1 MIWLTYF
8 MSLLMIYGLNTWLP
22 KFMTEAGFPLG
33 SSLSFLLALNVGA
46 TVGAILMGW
55 LADRWGVGRAL
66 ILFFVIATISITSLG
81 FATNMVLLYVMV
93 AIAGAATVGTQNLTH
108 SYTSQFYP
116 ITMRSTALGWA
127 LAVGRIGGILGP
139 TIGGILL
146 ASNLTLQL
154 NFMIFAIPGVI
165 AALAV
170 FLANQ
175 QGQKVITYNQEIE
188 KTAN

>member
-1 MIWLTYF
+1 
-8 MSLLMIYGLNTWLP
+8 
-22 KFMTEAGFPLG
+22 
-33 SSLSFLLALNVGA
+33 
-46 TVGAILMGW
+46 
-55 LADRWGVGRAL
+55 
-66 ILFFVIATISITSLG
+66 
-81 FATNMVLLYVMV
+81 
-93 AIAGAATVGTQNLTH
+93 
-108 SYTSQFYP
+108 
-116 ITMRSTALGWA
+116 MRSTALGWA

-146 ASNLTLQL
+146 ASNLTLQF
-154 NFMIFAIPGVI
+154 NFMIFAIPGLI

>member
-1 MIWLTYF
+1 ML
-8 MSLLMIYGLNTWLP
+8 YGLNTWLP

-55 LADRWGVGRAL
+55 VADRWGVGKAL
-66 ILFFVIATISITSLG
+66 ILFFLIAFVSITSLG
-81 FATNMVLLYVMV
+81 FATNMVLLYVLV

-116 ITMRSTALGWA
+116 VTMRSTALGWA
-127 LAVGRIGGILGP
+127 LGLVGLAEYLGQRLVVFCL
-139 TIGGILL
+139 T
-146 ASNLTLQL
+146 SSLTLQM
-154 NFMIFAIPGVI
+154 NFLIFAIPGVI

-170 FLANQ
+170 FIANQ
-175 QGQKVITYNQEIE
+175 QGKKVITLTEQSLD
-188 KTAN
+188 AQAH